1 MVPVSSYI
9 LDDKIL
15 QLKMNFVIMDWVVLK
30 DIDKPLKSSTSQTI

>member
-15 QLKMNFVIMDWVVLK
+15 QLKMNFVIMDWVFPK